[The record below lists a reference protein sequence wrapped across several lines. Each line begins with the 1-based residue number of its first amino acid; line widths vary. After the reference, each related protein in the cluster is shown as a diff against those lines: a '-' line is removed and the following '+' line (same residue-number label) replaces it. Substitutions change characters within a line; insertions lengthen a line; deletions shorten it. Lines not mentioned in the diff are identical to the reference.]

1 MDVRSFITFMG
12 VMERLKD
19 NTRHSWTSGGR
30 RESVAEHS
38 WRVALMAYLMK
49 DEYPDLDMDKV
60 IRMCL
65 IHDMGEAVTG
75 DIPTFEKTED
85 HRTAERLAL
94 DGLLDTLPA
103 PWPDELKTL
112 FDEMEALETQEA
124 KLYKSLDRM
133 EAILAHNEADIS
145 TWIPLEYDLN
155 LVYGV
160 DSAAFSSYTKALR
173 QAMAED
179 TQKKIDEAK
188 TEGAHE

>member
-12 VMERLKD
+12 AMERLKD

-38 WRVALMAYLMK
+38 WRLALMAYLMK

-85 HRTAERLAL
+85 HRTAERMAL
-94 DGLLDTLPA
+94 NNLLDTLPE
-103 PWPDELKTL
+103 PWPCELKTL
-112 FDEMEALETQEA
+112 FDEMEALETPEA

-133 EAILAHNEADIS
+133 EAILAHNEAHIS

-160 DSAAFSSYTKALR
+160 KEAAFSPYTKALR
-173 QAMAED
+173 QAMVED
-179 TQKKIDEAK
+179 TQKKIDDAK
-188 TEGAHE
+188 TGGN

>member
-38 WRVALMAYLMK
+38 WRLALMAYLMK
-49 DEYPDLDMDKV
+49 DEYPGLDMDRV

-75 DIPTFEKTED
+75 DIPAFEKTED
-85 HRTAERLAL
+85 HRAAERQAL
-94 DGLLDTLPA
+94 NGLLDTLPG
-103 PWPDELKTL
+103 PWPAELKAL

-124 KLYKSLDRM
+124 RLYKALDRM
-133 EAILAHNEADIS
+133 EAILAHNEADIG

-160 DSAAFSSYTKALR
+160 DSAAFSPYTKALR
-173 QAMAED
+173 EAMAED
-179 TQKKIDEAK
+179 TRKKIRTAQNGGNE
-188 TEGAHE
+188 

>member
-30 RESVAEHS
+30 HESVAEHS
-38 WRVALMAYLMK
+38 WRLALMAYFMK
-49 DEYPDLDMDKV
+49 DEFPDIDMDKV

-85 HRTAERLAL
+85 HRTAERMAL
-94 DGLLDTLPA
+94 NKLLDTLPE
-103 PWPDELKTL
+103 PWPVELKTL
-112 FDEMEALETQEA
+112 FDEMEALETEEA

-133 EAILAHNEADIS
+133 EAILQHNEADIS

-155 LVYGV
+155 LVYGMKE
-160 DSAAFSSYTKALR
+160 AAFSPYTLALR
-173 QAMAED
+173 KAMAED
-179 TQKKIDEAK
+179 TQKMIDDEK
-188 TEGAHE
+188 NGGAR

>member
-1 MDVRSFITFMG
+1 MDVRSFIAFMG
-12 VMERLKD
+12 IMERLKD
-19 NTRHSWTSGGR
+19 NTRHCWTSGGR

-38 WRVALMAYLMK
+38 WRTALMAYLMK
-49 DEYPDLDMDKV
+49 DEYPTLDMDKV

-85 HRTAERLAL
+85 HRTAERHAL
-94 DGLLDTLPA
+94 DSLLDTLPE
-103 PWPDELKTL
+103 PWPTELKAL
-112 FDEMEALETQEA
+112 FDEMEALETPEA

-160 DSAAFSSYTKALR
+160 DSAAFSPYTKALR

-179 TQKKIDEAK
+179 TQKKIDGAK
-188 TEGAHE
+188 NGENS

>member
-1 MDVRSFITFMG
+1 MEPRTLLDALRVA
-12 VMERLKD
+12 ERLKD
-19 NTRHSWTSGGR
+19 ELRHCCTSGGR

-38 WRVALMAYLMK
+38 WRTALMAYLMK
-49 DEYPDLDMDKV
+49 DEYPTLDMDKV

-85 HRTAERLAL
+85 HRAAERHAL
-94 DGLLDTLPA
+94 DSLLDTLPE
-103 PWPDELKTL
+103 PWPTELKAL
-112 FDEMEALETQEA
+112 FDEMEALETPEA

-133 EAILAHNEADIS
+133 EAILAHNEADID

-160 DSAAFSSYTKALR
+160 DSAAFSPYTKALR

-188 TEGAHE
+188 NGENS

>member
-19 NTRHSWTSGGR
+19 NVRHGWTTGGR

-38 WRVALMAYLMK
+38 WRTALMAYFMK
-49 DEYPDLDMDKV
+49 DEYPDMDMDKV

-75 DIPTFEKTED
+75 DIPTFEKTQD
-85 HRTAERLAL
+85 HRKAERLAL
-94 DGLLDTLPA
+94 DNLLDTLPE
-103 PWPDELKTL
+103 PWPAELKAL
-112 FDEMEALETQEA
+112 FDEKEALETPEA
-124 KLYKSLDRM
+124 HLYKSLDRM
-133 EAILAHNEADIS
+133 EAILQHNEADIS

-160 DSAAFSSYTKALR
+160 DSAAFSPYTKALR
-173 QAMAED
+173 QAMADD
-179 TQKKIDEAK
+179 TRKKIDDAK
-188 TEGAHE
+188 NGDNA